1 MLMLEEKKIG
11 KPRNLEEMKQIGGR
25 KGGGLRLP
33 DFYKVSSVHLDE
45 S

>member
-25 KGGGLRLP
+25 KGGGGT
-33 DFYKVSSVHLDE
+33 E
-45 S
+45 TA